1 MAKECKLKPEIDP
14 KVLREELEK
23 ALDEAETKARENLA
37 IYKFSNFGYWAAI
50 WVHLNRIGQ
59 FNRPNPFVDYVKL
72 ARIKGVKHIPSPRII
87 REKGGDKP

>member
-14 KVLREELEK
+14 KVLKEELEK

-37 IYKFSNFGYWAAI
+37 IYKFYNFGYWASI

-72 ARIKGVKHIPSPRII
+72 ARMKGVKHIPSPRII
-87 REKGGDKP
+87 QQKGGDKP